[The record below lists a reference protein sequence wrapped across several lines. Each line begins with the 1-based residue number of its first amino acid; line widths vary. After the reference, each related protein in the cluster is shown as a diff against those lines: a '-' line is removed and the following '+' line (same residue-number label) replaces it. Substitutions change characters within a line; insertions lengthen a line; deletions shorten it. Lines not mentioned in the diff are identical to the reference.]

1 MTRRES
7 REHLFIML
15 FQSEFHELSELGEQ
29 AQFYFDTIEQK
40 KEKDLLHLNEKFQK
54 ILEKK
59 AEIDAMIEAIS
70 DGWRINRMGKVDLTI
85 MRLAVYEMKFD
96 SDIPVGV
103 AINEAVELAKKFGQD
118 NSAAFIN
125 GILASIAKEMEEI
138 E

>member
-1 MTRRES
+1 
-7 REHLFIML
+7 ML